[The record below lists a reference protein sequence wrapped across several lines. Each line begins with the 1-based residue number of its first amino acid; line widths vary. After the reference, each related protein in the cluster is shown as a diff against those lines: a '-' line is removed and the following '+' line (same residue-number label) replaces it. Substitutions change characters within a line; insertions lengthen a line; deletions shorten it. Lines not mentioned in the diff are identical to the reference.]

1 MLPEPDFELINSP
14 ARNVLNNSDNVA
26 ISGNAST
33 ISFNQLDMNFDDQAT
48 IGQNTQEQPA
58 SKSAN
63 TVRDDNGLASAPE
76 TPRTPTKR
84 SPYQANLPSFL
95 LPPLEN
101 HQLRLVHQFEL
112 LRKMDQLLALN
123 QYQKPLT
130 NRRNHSKET
139 RFQTIKYEMVEF
151 HQAPDQSINSIILV

>member
-1 MLPEPDFELINSP
+1 MVHPGAGAATNSSMLPEPDFELINSP

-33 ISFNQLDMNFDDQAT
+33 ISFNPLDMNFDDQAT
-48 IGQNTQEQPA
+48 IGQNIQEQPA

-63 TVRDDNGLASAPE
+63 TVRGDDDGLASAPE

-95 LPPLEN
+95 LPP
-101 HQLRLVHQFEL
+101 
-112 LRKMDQLLALN
+112 
-123 QYQKPLT
+123 
-130 NRRNHSKET
+130 
-139 RFQTIKYEMVEF
+139 
-151 HQAPDQSINSIILV
+151 